1 MAMPIVLRSHSHLA
15 VVDPQPSGYHGL
27 AALVEQ
33 HRWCV
38 HFLTTARAALRF
50 SWSTP
55 PALWIIHTWL
65 PDMAGLDLCDMLRQ
79 RDKQSLVLII
89 SDQCEAEDER
99 RACRLGA
106 TSYLCG
112 GPQLV
117 LEYVRALTDS
127 TATAVS
133 DLAPGPQSHAIAT
146 RRRQMVRP
154 P

>member
-1 MAMPIVLRSHSHLA
+1 MPLVLRSHSHLA

-55 PALWIIHTWL
+55 PALWIIHTGCRIWR
-65 PDMAGLDLCDMLRQ
+65 DSICVTCCGSDLIARLM
-79 RDKQSLVLII
+79 VIV

-112 GPQLV
+112 GPSEV
-117 LEYVRALTDS
+117 LDYVRAFTHS
-127 TATAVS
+127 TAAGVPDMATA
-133 DLAPGPQSHAIAT
+133 PQSHATAT